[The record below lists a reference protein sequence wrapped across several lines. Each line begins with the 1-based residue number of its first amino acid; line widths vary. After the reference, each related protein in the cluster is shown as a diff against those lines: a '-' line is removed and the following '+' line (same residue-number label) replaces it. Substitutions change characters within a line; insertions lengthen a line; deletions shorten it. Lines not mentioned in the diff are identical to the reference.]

1 MMPFMDWKLLLEYI
15 KVFAWPTVV
24 LTLGL
29 VFRKQLVRLARNIDS
44 VETPIG
50 GVTFQRQAEA
60 VAEEAAEIE
69 GEIAAEIGEPTRQT
83 EPSPEQS
90 NADDA
95 TQNEPAIKPVRFERE
110 FATLLRVAQSDPTA
124 AVLGAWRELE
134 AALADVIPPSNVRY
148 TPGAMIK
155 RAEMQGALPGSLAR
169 VAGDLRALR
178 NRVVHEGDVRLTP
191 EGAASYVTATQS
203 VIDALSLARTPQ
215 ARAIRYEQAVLR
227 TLTDLGFPIQPGEK
241 YGELD
246 FFVNVDDKEV
256 GVVVKYR
263 GREHFGSDFVRL
275 LERFPP
281 SVVPLLI
288 VTNAPLSRS
297 VVKFNAEGGAL
308 ANTAIR
314 EVVQWR
320 DGQDDTILTEALQR
334 AAEA

>member
-1 MMPFMDWKLLLEYI
+1 MDWKLLLEYI

-29 VFRKQLVRLARNIDS
+29 VFRKQLIRLAWNIDS
-44 VETPIG
+44 VDTPIG
-50 GVTFQRQAEA
+50 GVTFQRQVEA

-69 GEIAAEIGEPTRQT
+69 GEIAAEIGEPTRQS
-83 EPSPEQS
+83 ESLSEQ
-90 NADDA
+90 NDADDA
-95 TQNEPAIKPVRFERE
+95 ARNELAIKPVRFERE
-110 FATLLRVAQSDPTA
+110 FSTLLRMTQSDPTA

-134 AALADVIPPSNVRY
+134 AALADVIPPSNVRH
-148 TPGAMIK
+148 TPVAMIK
-155 RAEMQGALPGSLAR
+155 RAEMQGVLPGNLAR
-169 VAGDLRALR
+169 VAGDLRILR
-178 NRVVHEGDVRLTP
+178 NRVVHEGDLKLTP

-215 ARAIRYEQAVLR
+215 ARAIRYEQAVFRALI
-227 TLTDLGFPIQPGEK
+227 DLGFPVQPGEK

-246 FFVNVDDKEV
+246 FFVNVDDRKV

-263 GREHFGSDFVRL
+263 GREHFGSDLVRL

-281 SVVPLLI
+281 SVAPLLI
-288 VTNAPLSRS
+288 VTNAALSRS
-297 VVKFNAEGGAL
+297 VVKFNTEGSAL

-320 DGQDDTILTEALQR
+320 DGQDDTILAQALQR
-334 AAEA
+334 VAEA